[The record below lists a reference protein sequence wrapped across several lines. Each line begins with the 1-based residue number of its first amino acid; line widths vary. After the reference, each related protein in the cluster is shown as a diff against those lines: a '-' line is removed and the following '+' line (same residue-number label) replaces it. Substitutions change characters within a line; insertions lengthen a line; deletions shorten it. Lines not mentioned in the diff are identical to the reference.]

1 MSLLLPQKH
10 ATPAA
15 CYIVLYYIV
24 LHYVSLHNIT
34 LRDTQ
39 KHATPGS
46 ARTHAT
52 VLYCTP
58 TFDAIWWYENM
69 LLNTVQV
76 FR

>member
-10 ATPAA
+10 ATPAV
-15 CYIVLYYIV
+15 CYIILQY
-24 LHYVSLHNIT
+24 IT
-34 LRDTQ
+34 LRFITLHYTTLCDTQ

-76 FR
+76 FG